1 MSDLFAAL
9 DATWPAASIRQAGGW
24 LIREGLG
31 GGKRVSSA
39 TALDDSAAAGI
50 ALAEAA
56 QEALGQPPLFCLR
69 DGQEALDQALAAR
82 GYRILDPVVLFAAP
96 AAQLA
101 VEPPAHLSSLPLW
114 PPLAITRDIWAASG
128 NGAER
133 QAVMERVAGPKTAIL
148 GRAGDRAAGAV
159 FVATHGDIAMIH
171 ALHVDDV
178 ARRQGLARNLMRAA
192 AAWALD
198 QGAATL
204 ALAVTRANEPANA
217 LYAGLGMKIAAHYH
231 YRAK

>member
-9 DATWPAASIRQAGGW
+9 DATWPAASVRQAGGW
-24 LIREGLG
+24 LVREGLG

-39 TALDDSAAAGI
+39 TALDDSAGDAI
-50 ALAEAA
+50 AEAEAA
-56 QEALGQPPLFCLR
+56 HVALGQPPLFCLR
-69 DGQEALDQALAAR
+69 DGQAALDRALAAR
-82 GYRILDPVVLFAAP
+82 GYHILDPVVLFAAP
-96 AAQLA
+96 AGQLA
-101 VEPPAHLSSLPLW
+101 AEPPAHLSAFALW

-133 QAVMERVAGPKTAIL
+133 QAVMERVVGPKTAIL
-148 GRAGDRAAGAV
+148 GRTGDRAAGAV
-159 FVATHGDIAMIH
+159 FVATHDDIAMIH
-171 ALHVDDV
+171 ALHVDEG

-192 AAWALD
+192 AAWAQE

-204 ALAVTRANEPANA
+204 ALAVTRANGPANA
-217 LYAGLGMKIAAHYH
+217 LYAGLGMKVAGHYH